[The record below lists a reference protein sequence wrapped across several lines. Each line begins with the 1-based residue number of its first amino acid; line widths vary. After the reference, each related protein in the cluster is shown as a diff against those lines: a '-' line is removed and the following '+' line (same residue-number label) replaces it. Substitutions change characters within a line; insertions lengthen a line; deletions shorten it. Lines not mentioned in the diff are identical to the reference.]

1 MSRRQPAAGTP
12 AYEPKGCPN
21 GAASRRCT
29 PLLPRLFTPDL
40 RTGRESAGAWWQDCE
55 RLPYLSPGIPYGP
68 RGRGTLRALLLPPL
82 LPSGTAQGAGARGA
96 GARETR
102 QPAARDNPDTFG
114 VLLGKFLPTKFRD
127 FLHQLR
133 AKSAEPEEH
142 PPSAPQ
148 YPKGASEHYLD
159 LCRSCSFLPDLWD
172 QSLHSEDSFK
182 EKTTLGPPRGE
193 FITARKANPSGD
205 GGMIPPVTQ
214 HMTGRRKVRSG
225 ALRTVCPSS
234 HGLGGTMESDSCR
247 DSLKLEM
254 FPLPGILSAGSSCSP
269 PYLFT
274 PVLRKGR
281 LHSTQVPKVKTLL
294 IHSPSGEGSRPRR
307 RYCPFRVRFA
317 DETLQD
323 TALRYWERN
332 RAVRQNI
339 FPCEQTAL
347 PAVSASERVLG
358 SVGRWLESLP
368 RALCPRAQDT
378 VAGSSCWNCPRV
390 SAQEPQLYLSEDATM
405 SSRLPFISRATTLP
419 RPRGGLRTFLDTPN
433 TMEQAAIQ
441 NEGSQ
446 FPRSAA
452 GRGCPLCLGFPDRL
466 QRRVAPRGGSIGLA
480 LGRKTSSIARDR
492 KLSLARR
499 PLWIPESR
507 APPARP
513 WGAWP
518 PT

>member
-1 MSRRQPAAGTP
+1 MSRRQPAAGTR
-12 AYEPKGCPN
+12 AKEPKGCPN
-21 GAASRRCT
+21 GAAPRRCT
-29 PLLPRLFTPDL
+29 PLLSRLFTPDL

-68 RGRGTLRALLLPPL
+68 RGRGNLRALLLPPL
-82 LPSGTAQGAGARGA
+82 LPSGTAQGPGARGVGGRGA
-96 GARETR
+96 GARGTP
-102 QPAARDNPDTFG
+102 QPAARDNPDTFS
-114 VLLGKFLPTKFRD
+114 VLLGKFLPTKFRH

-133 AKSAEPEEH
+133 TKCAEPEAH

-159 LCRSCSFLPDLWD
+159 SCPSCSFLPDLWD
-172 QSLHSEDSFK
+172 QSLHSEDNFR
-182 EKTTLGPPRGE
+182 EKPILGPPRGE
-193 FITARKANPSGD
+193 FITARKANP
-205 GGMIPPVTQ
+205 
-214 HMTGRRKVRSG
+214 
-225 ALRTVCPSS
+225 
-234 HGLGGTMESDSCR
+234 
-247 DSLKLEM
+247 
-254 FPLPGILSAGSSCSP
+254 
-269 PYLFT
+269 
-274 PVLRKGR
+274 

-347 PAVSASERVLG
+347 PAVSVSERVLG

-378 VAGSSCWNCPRV
+378 VAGSSCWNCPQV

-433 TMEQAAIQ
+433 TMEQESFLPSLVLQSVLRKDHPKGYRLLPSTNRQQAQ
-441 NEGSQ
+441 RWM
-446 FPRSAA
+446 PA
-452 GRGCPLCLGFPDRL
+452 GGPAQGCN
-466 QRRVAPRGGSIGLA
+466 Q
-480 LGRKTSSIARDR
+480 KARQ
-492 KLSLARR
+492 
-499 PLWIPESR
+499 
-507 APPARP
+507 
-513 WGAWP
+513 
-518 PT
+518 

>member
-82 LPSGTAQGAGARGA
+82 LPSGTAQGAGARGAGARRAGARGA

-193 FITARKANPSGD
+193 FITARKANP
-205 GGMIPPVTQ
+205 
-214 HMTGRRKVRSG
+214 
-225 ALRTVCPSS
+225 
-234 HGLGGTMESDSCR
+234 
-247 DSLKLEM
+247 
-254 FPLPGILSAGSSCSP
+254 
-269 PYLFT
+269 
-274 PVLRKGR
+274 

-441 NEGSQ
+441 NEGSP

>member
-1 MSRRQPAAGTP
+1 MSRRQPAAETP

-21 GAASRRCT
+21 GAAPRRRT

-40 RTGRESAGAWWQDCE
+40 RTGRQSAGMWWQDCE

-82 LPSGTAQGAGARGA
+82 LPSGTAQGAGARGAGARGAGARGA

-133 AKSAEPEEH
+133 AKSAEPEAH

-159 LCRSCSFLPDLWD
+159 LCPSCSFLPDLWD

-193 FITARKANPSGD
+193 FITARKANP
-205 GGMIPPVTQ
+205 
-214 HMTGRRKVRSG
+214 
-225 ALRTVCPSS
+225 
-234 HGLGGTMESDSCR
+234 
-247 DSLKLEM
+247 
-254 FPLPGILSAGSSCSP
+254 
-269 PYLFT
+269 
-274 PVLRKGR
+274 

-294 IHSPSGEGSRPRR
+294 IPSPSGEGSRPRR

-339 FPCEQTAL
+339 FPCEQTTL
-347 PAVSASERVLG
+347 PSVSVSERVLG

-452 GRGCPLCLGFPDRL
+452 GRGCPLCLGFPGRL

-480 LGRKTSSIARDR
+480 LGRKTSSLARDR
-492 KLSLARR
+492 KLSLAQR

-507 APPARP
+507 APRARP

>member
-1 MSRRQPAAGTP
+1 MSRRQPAAETP

-21 GAASRRCT
+21 GAAPRRRT

-40 RTGRESAGAWWQDCE
+40 RTGRQSAGMWWQDCE

-82 LPSGTAQGAGARGA
+82 LPSGTAQGAGARGAGARGAGARGA

-133 AKSAEPEEH
+133 AKSAEPEAH

-159 LCRSCSFLPDLWD
+159 LCPSCSFLPDLWD

-193 FITARKANPSGD
+193 FITARKANP
-205 GGMIPPVTQ
+205 
-214 HMTGRRKVRSG
+214 
-225 ALRTVCPSS
+225 
-234 HGLGGTMESDSCR
+234 
-247 DSLKLEM
+247 
-254 FPLPGILSAGSSCSP
+254 
-269 PYLFT
+269 
-274 PVLRKGR
+274 
-281 LHSTQVPKVKTLL
+281 
-294 IHSPSGEGSRPRR
+294 PSGEGSRPRR

-339 FPCEQTAL
+339 FPCEQTTL
-347 PAVSASERVLG
+347 PSVSVSERVLG

-452 GRGCPLCLGFPDRL
+452 GRGCPLCLGFPGRL

-480 LGRKTSSIARDR
+480 LGRKTSSLARDR
-492 KLSLARR
+492 KLSLAQR

-507 APPARP
+507 APRARP

>member
-1 MSRRQPAAGTP
+1 MSRRQPAAETP

-21 GAASRRCT
+21 GAAPRRRT

-40 RTGRESAGAWWQDCE
+40 RTGRQSAGMWWQDCE

-82 LPSGTAQGAGARGA
+82 LPSGTAQGAGARGAGARGAGARGA

-133 AKSAEPEEH
+133 AKSAEPEAH

-159 LCRSCSFLPDLWD
+159 LCPSCSFLPDLWD

-193 FITARKANPSGD
+193 FITARKANP
-205 GGMIPPVTQ
+205 
-214 HMTGRRKVRSG
+214 
-225 ALRTVCPSS
+225 
-234 HGLGGTMESDSCR
+234 
-247 DSLKLEM
+247 
-254 FPLPGILSAGSSCSP
+254 
-269 PYLFT
+269 
-274 PVLRKGR
+274 
-281 LHSTQVPKVKTLL
+281 
-294 IHSPSGEGSRPRR
+294 PSGEGSRPRR

-339 FPCEQTAL
+339 FPCEQTTL
-347 PAVSASERVLG
+347 PSVSVSERVLG

-433 TMEQAAIQ
+433 TMEQESFLPSLVLQSVLRRGHPKGYRLLPSTNRQQAQ
-441 NEGSQ
+441 RWM
-446 FPRSAA
+446 PA
-452 GRGCPLCLGFPDRL
+452 GGPAQGCD
-466 QRRVAPRGGSIGLA
+466 Q
-480 LGRKTSSIARDR
+480 ARQ
-492 KLSLARR
+492 
-499 PLWIPESR
+499 
-507 APPARP
+507 
-513 WGAWP
+513 
-518 PT
+518 

>member
-1 MSRRQPAAGTP
+1 MSRRQPAAETP

-21 GAASRRCT
+21 GAAPRRRT

-40 RTGRESAGAWWQDCE
+40 RTGRQSAGMWWQDCE

-82 LPSGTAQGAGARGA
+82 LPSGTAQGAGARGAGARGAGARGA

-133 AKSAEPEEH
+133 AKSAEPEAH

-159 LCRSCSFLPDLWD
+159 LCPSCSFLPDLWD

-205 GGMIPPVTQ
+205 GGMIPPITQ
-214 HMTGRRKVRSG
+214 HMIGRRKLRSG

-234 HGLGGTMESDSCR
+234 HGLRGTMESDNCP

-254 FPLPGILSAGSSCSP
+254 FPLPCILSAGSSCSP

-274 PVLRKGR
+274 PVLRKGSIQDLPGAPAPIPSHLPQQTPQHTGPQSEDSTHSQPLWRR
-281 LHSTQVPKVKTLL
+281 LQASQTLL
-294 IHSPSGEGSRPRR
+294 SFPGAICRRDPAGHGTPLLGAQPCSPAE
-307 RYCPFRVRFA
+307 
-317 DETLQD
+317 
-323 TALRYWERN
+323 
-332 RAVRQNI
+332 
-339 FPCEQTAL
+339 
-347 PAVSASERVLG
+347 
-358 SVGRWLESLP
+358 
-368 RALCPRAQDT
+368 
-378 VAGSSCWNCPRV
+378 
-390 SAQEPQLYLSEDATM
+390 YLSM
-405 SSRLPFISRATTLP
+405 
-419 RPRGGLRTFLDTPN
+419 
-433 TMEQAAIQ
+433 
-441 NEGSQ
+441 
-446 FPRSAA
+446 
-452 GRGCPLCLGFPDRL
+452 
-466 QRRVAPRGGSIGLA
+466 
-480 LGRKTSSIARDR
+480 
-492 KLSLARR
+492 
-499 PLWIPESR
+499 
-507 APPARP
+507 
-513 WGAWP
+513 
-518 PT
+518 